1 MRLNG
6 GTLGSVDGRW
16 RRSSNARV
24 AAAVVVAAVVA
35 AVAGAVG
42 CAHPAAPVV
51 GQASAPTLSASPPP
65 QSAPAPSSAA
75 PSSAVPSALETREPP
90 PQSAPEAAPAT
101 AAADVPATAAPSASV
116 RSQDGARVFPVRS
129 RDGLWE
135 AFVRLG
141 PPRELWLASVQD
153 GSERR
158 LLTESEA
165 DEPQRNLVGFAGLQF
180 SPDGRT
186 LYFLTEAWATSAA
199 LHALDL
205 QTLNERFVIDAVGL
219 LVIMSGKYAGHLFVQ
234 RHQYK
239 DFPGEG
245 FHAYQWCGVVD
256 SRGKTVRTLDTDER
270 LCPDHAPKDRA
281 EIEAA
286 LGLKPGSLD
295 AR

>member
-1 MRLNG
+1 MAANKQLKIFQVWLKR
-6 GTLGSVDGRW
+6 GTLDSVDGSWQRW
-16 RRSSNARV
+16 SNARV
-24 AAAVVVAAVVA
+24 LAAVAA

-51 GQASAPTLSASPPP
+51 GQASAPAPSAASPPESP
-65 QSAPAPSSAA
+65 
-75 PSSAVPSALETREPP
+75 
-90 PQSAPEAAPAT
+90 PEAAPASS
-101 AAADVPATAAPSASV
+101 AAAPLPQLQLQEAPANAVADVPAAPAPSARELAHDS
-116 RSQDGARVFPVRS
+116 AREALVRS
-129 RDGLWE
+129 RDGQWE
-135 AFVRLG
+135 AFVRPG

-199 LHALDL
+199 IHALDL
-205 QTLNERFVIDAVGL
+205 QTLEERFVIDAVAL
-219 LVIMSGKYAGHLFVQ
+219 LVIMSGRYVGHLFVQ

-239 DFPGEG
+239 EFPGEG

-256 SRGKTVRTLDTDER
+256 SRGNIIRTLDTDER
-270 LCPDHAPKDRA
+270 LCPDYAPEDRA
-281 EIEAA
+281 AVEAA
-286 LGLKPGSLD
+286 LGLKRGSLD